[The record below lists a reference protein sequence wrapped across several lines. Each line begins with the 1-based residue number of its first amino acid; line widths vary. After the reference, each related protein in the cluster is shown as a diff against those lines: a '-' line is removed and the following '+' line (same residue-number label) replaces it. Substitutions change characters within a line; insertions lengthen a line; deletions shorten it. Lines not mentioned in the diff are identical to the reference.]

1 MVPAEEV
8 TLGELSRG
16 LAALEVRINEQ
27 FGNVNRRL
35 DSLGYVPRGEYE
47 LQIKNLQADIR
58 ELEDSKKWMVRS
70 LVVAFLF
77 PLVIGMVVTLVVNG
91 P

>member
-1 MVPAEEV
+1 MAPDEV
-8 TLGELSRG
+8 TLGEVSR
-16 LAALEVRINEQ
+16 ALVSLEGRINEQ
-27 FGNVNRRL
+27 FRTVNQRL

-77 PLVIGMVVTLVVNG
+77 PLVIGMIVTLVVNG